1 VPARAGVPPFSP
13 PNDAVALERG
23 RGLRQVRGRSESM
36 RTFIVAIVVAVTSTL
51 ASRIRAAEPAAA
63 PATTAKAQRC
73 EHGVKKTTCTRCN
86 PKLIPVFKAK
96 GDWCEEHG
104 VPESQCA
111 KCNPKLAKE
120 GVK

>member
-1 VPARAGVPPFSP
+1 MRSP
-13 PNDAVALERG
+13 
-23 RGLRQVRGRSESM
+23 
-36 RTFIVAIVVAVTSTL
+36 IVAIVVAVISTL
-51 ASRIRAAEPAAA
+51 ASPTHAGEPAAA
-63 PATTAKAQRC
+63 AGTVAKAEKC
-73 EHGVKKTTCTRCN
+73 EHGVKRAICTRCN

-96 GDWCEEHG
+96 GDWCDEHG